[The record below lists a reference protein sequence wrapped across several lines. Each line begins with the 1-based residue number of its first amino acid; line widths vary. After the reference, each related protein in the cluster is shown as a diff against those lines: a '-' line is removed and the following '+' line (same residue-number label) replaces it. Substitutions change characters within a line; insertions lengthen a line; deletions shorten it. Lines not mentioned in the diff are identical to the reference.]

1 MANSINDPSA
11 ITDWFRNTHKKHPL
25 IRYAVCK
32 NKCLECASWIKTTRL
47 METFLFKT
55 QRGSPPFMKEEFQH
69 TVFDFT
75 PQPGIQDF
83 WVVTAC
89 NPDSQ
94 IHTGSFNKAADE
106 KLEQLLKDES
116 FTHFRVTGG
125 SPDGLHAE
133 PGWGISCDEQTAMRL
148 CAKFQQDA
156 VFHFSG
162 DRITLVSRDGQSRIQ
177 LEGTV
182 RTRMSIFR

>member
-1 MANSINDPSA
+1 
-11 ITDWFRNTHKKHPL
+11 
-25 IRYAVCK
+25 
-32 NKCLECASWIKTTRL
+32 
-47 METFLFKT
+47 
-55 QRGSPPFMKEEFQH
+55 MKEEFLH
-69 TVFDFT
+69 TVFEFA

-106 KLEQLLKDES
+106 KLEQLLKDEGLI
-116 FTHFRVTGG
+116 HFRVTGG
-125 SPDGLHAE
+125 SPDGLHSE
-133 PGWGISCDEQTAMRL
+133 PGWGIVCDEQTAMRL
-148 CAKFQQDA
+148 CAEFQQDA
-156 VFHFSG
+156 VFYFSG

-182 RTRMSIFR
+182 RTRMSKAR

>member
-1 MANSINDPSA
+1 
-11 ITDWFRNTHKKHPL
+11 
-25 IRYAVCK
+25 
-32 NKCLECASWIKTTRL
+32 

-83 WVVTAC
+83 WVVTAWH
-89 NPDSQ
+89 PDSQ
-94 IHTGSFNKAADE
+94 IHTESFNKAADE
-106 KLEQLLKDES
+106 KLEQLLKDEGLI
-116 FTHFRVTGG
+116 HFRVTGG
-125 SPDGLHAE
+125 SPDGLHSE
-133 PGWGISCDEQTAMRL
+133 PGWGIICDEQTAMRL
-148 CAKFQQDA
+148 CAEFQQDA
-156 VFHFSG
+156 VFYFSG
-162 DRITLVSRDGQSRIQ
+162 DRITLVSRDGQNRIQ

>member
-1 MANSINDPSA
+1 
-11 ITDWFRNTHKKHPL
+11 
-25 IRYAVCK
+25 
-32 NKCLECASWIKTTRL
+32 
-47 METFLFKT
+47 METSLLKP

-83 WVVTAC
+83 WVVTAW

-94 IHTGSFNKAADE
+94 IHTDSFNKAADE
-106 KLEQLLKDES
+106 KLEQLLKDEG
-116 FTHFRVTGG
+116 FVHFRVTGG
-125 SPDGLHAE
+125 SSDGLHAE
-133 PGWGISCDEQTAMRL
+133 PGWGIVCDEQTAMRL
-148 CAKFQQDA
+148 CAKFHQDA

-162 DRITLVSRDGQSRIQ
+162 VRITLVSRDGQSRIL

-182 RTRMSIFR
+182 RTRMSTFR

>member
-1 MANSINDPSA
+1 MCFDDQNN
-11 ITDWFRNTHKKHPL
+11 NTHGDL
-25 IRYAVCK
+25 TLSNGARV
-32 NKCLECASWIKTTRL
+32 
-47 METFLFKT
+47 
-55 QRGSPPFMKEEFQH
+55 PPQFMKEEFQQ

-83 WVVTAC
+83 WVVTAW

-94 IHTGSFNKAADE
+94 IHTESFNKTADE
-106 KLEQLLKDES
+106 KLEQLLKNEGLI
-116 FTHFRVTGG
+116 HFRVTGG

-133 PGWGISCDEQTAMRL
+133 PGWGISCNEQTAMRL
-148 CAKFQQDA
+148 CAEFNQDA

-162 DRITLVSRDGQSRIQ
+162 DHITLVSRDGQSRIQ

-182 RTRMSIFR
+182 RMRTSAFH

>member
-1 MANSINDPSA
+1 
-11 ITDWFRNTHKKHPL
+11 
-25 IRYAVCK
+25 
-32 NKCLECASWIKTTRL
+32 
-47 METFLFKT
+47 METLLFKT
-55 QRGSPPFMKEEFQH
+55 QCGSPPFMKEEFQH
-69 TVFDFT
+69 TIFDFT

-89 NPDSQ
+89 NPDSK
-94 IHTGSFNKAADE
+94 IHTESFNKAADE
-106 KLEQLLKDES
+106 KLQQLLKDEGLI
-116 FTHFRVTGG
+116 HFRVTGG

-133 PGWGISCDEQTAMRL
+133 PGWGISCDQQTAMRL
-148 CAKFQQDA
+148 CAEFQQDA

-182 RTRMSIFR
+182 QTRMSIFR